1 MPPHELSAPFTLR
14 RFLRRHW
21 PLLAALLILW
31 FTVALLLA
39 LSLRRDGGRLVYA
52 LDDAYINMAM
62 AKNLSQ
68 HGVWGV
74 TPYGFTSSS
83 SSPLWTLLLG
93 LTYWVFGVN
102 SLSPLVLNLIFASLA
117 LLAAYA
123 VLRPLTS
130 RATYT
135 FAALMAVIYL
145 APLPAA
151 IFAGMEHTLHMAL
164 TLLASSLAARILTEK
179 DPAQARRHFLFLL
192 TLAPVLT
199 ATRPEGLFFVLVT
212 AGLFLV
218 RRGFAASLA
227 LGICGLL
234 PIVVYGIVSL
244 SHGWYVLPSPVLL
257 KGNFLDLS
265 SAGSA
270 LLSLVGPVYLRL
282 KSGLHLVT
290 IIFAALFLRLQ
301 AAGEEGRAAAA
312 REAMTATFV
321 VTALLHLEFADV
333 GWFYRYE
340 AYLVA
345 WGLVVVAAELSDLT
359 FEKRSSVTSA
369 PSLFPKRAVAAVLA
383 AALLFPLLVRGTV
396 ALGFIP
402 QAANNIFEQQYQMGL
417 FVRRFYSGS
426 SIALNDVGAVNFL
439 ADVHCLDLWGL
450 ASLPVTAKRHERNY
464 HTEDIAELAP
474 QAGVRIAIVYDAWYA
489 GEIGGLPKS
498 WVRVGQWTI
507 PNNVV
512 VGDTT
517 VSIYAADASE
527 VPVLVQHLR
536 EFRDELPRDVRQSGL
551 YTETP
556 GALPVP

>member
-1 MPPHELSAPFTLR
+1 VPPYGLSAPFTLQ

-21 PLLAALLILW
+21 PLLAALLVLW
-31 FTVALLLA
+31 STVAFLLTF
-39 LSLRRDGGRLVYA
+39 SLRRDGGRLVYA

-62 AKNLSQ
+62 AKNLAQ

-93 LTYWVFGVN
+93 LTYWAFGVN
-102 SLSPLVLNLIFASLA
+102 SLSPLVLNLIFASLV

-123 VLRPLTS
+123 VLMSFAS

-135 FAALMAVIYL
+135 FATLVAVIYL

-164 TLLASSLAARILTEK
+164 TLVASLLATRILAEET
-179 DPAQARRHFLFLL
+179 PAQSRRHLLFLL
-192 TLAPVLT
+192 TLAPVLA

-218 RRGFAASLA
+218 RGRFAASLA
-227 LGICGLL
+227 LGICGVL

-244 SHGWYVLPSPVLL
+244 SHGWYALPSPVLL

-282 KSGLHLVT
+282 KSGLHLVA

-345 WGLVVVAAELSDLT
+345 WGLVVVAAELSGLT
-359 FEKRSSVTSA
+359 FERRSSVTAA
-369 PSLFPKRAVAAVLA
+369 PSLFPKRAAAAVLA
-383 AALLFPLLVRGTV
+383 GVLLFPLLVRGTV
-396 ALGFIP
+396 ALAFIP
-402 QAANNIFEQQYQMGL
+402 QATNNIFEQQYQMGL

-426 SIALNDVGAVNFL
+426 SIALNDVGAVDFL

-450 ASLPVTAKRHERNY
+450 ASLPVTVKRHERNY
-464 HTEDIAELAP
+464 HTEDIAELAR
-474 QAGVRIAIVYDAWYA
+474 QAGVRTAIVYDAWYG

-498 WVRVGQWTI
+498 WVRVGRWTI

-527 VPVLVQHLR
+527 VPTLVEHLR
-536 EFRDELPRDVRQSGL
+536 QFRDELPRDVRQSGL

-556 GALPVP
+556 GALQVP